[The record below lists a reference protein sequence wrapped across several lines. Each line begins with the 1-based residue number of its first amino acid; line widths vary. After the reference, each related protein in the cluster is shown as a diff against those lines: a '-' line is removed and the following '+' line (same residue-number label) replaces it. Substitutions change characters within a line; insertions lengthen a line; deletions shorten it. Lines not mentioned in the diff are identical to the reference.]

1 MEKKSKDSIEGDNY
15 LPRKYRDWKKEEK
28 TKCEEKA
35 EEEVKLPDELE
46 SMMNDIREE
55 DINEIAGQWNSQK
68 FFIHFA
74 WTGKRGVAVK
84 YNDTTLVR
92 YNASEVLSGHT

>member
-1 MEKKSKDSIEGDNY
+1 
-15 LPRKYRDWKKEEK
+15 
-28 TKCEEKA
+28 
-35 EEEVKLPDELE
+35 VKLPDELE

-74 WTGKRGVAVK
+74 WTCKRGV
-84 YNDTTLVR
+84 TESS
-92 YNASEVLSGHT
+92 ASEVLPGHR